1 MAKVHEETLTVKFSK
16 LVRDRDTEEQYI
28 ATNDLCDALQQVAE
42 ELAGAGVVVEL
53 VRQD

>member
-1 MAKVHEETLTVKFSK
+1 MAKIHEETLTIKFSK
-16 LVRDRDTEEQYI
+16 LVKDRDNDEQYI

-42 ELAGAGVVVEL
+42 ELAGSGIVVEL

>member
-1 MAKVHEETLTVKFSK
+1 MAKVHEEILVIKFSK
-16 LVRDRDTEEQYI
+16 LVKDQDNTEHYV

-42 ELAGAGVVVEL
+42 ELSGSGVVVEL